1 MFDDDDLEAAIAD
14 GVLTA
19 PQVEKLRAFIGSRR
33 ASAERA
39 DDERFRFMRGFNDFF
54 FAVGIVLF
62 GIGIAFF
69 AGTNA
74 FKNLLAAILIW
85 ALAEFLVRRMRLVL
99 PGILLVSLFAFFAFR
114 LTQLDWSAVSHF
126 TGLPLRLDPGFP
138 TRPNP
143 ILDSFEPLAIA
154 VKALVAAI
162 AAALFY
168 LRFRLPFALLVIAA
182 SLVLSVST
190 LLGFVLFPNTPA
202 YSLIL
207 LSCGLAVFAVAMY
220 YDLSDRTRSTRLADC
235 AFWLHLLAAP
245 LIVHSLIRLLMPGP
259 TGTSASAGPFGL
271 TMTTASTITI
281 FVIVAFLTAVA
292 ILIDRRALL
301 VSTLIYLGTA
311 IGYALTSALRAGS
324 DSDASVFFAT
334 LVILGAMVLI
344 LGAGWQ
350 PLRRLVLR
358 LVPTTFVN
366 RLPPA
371 AYPA

>member
-1 MFDDDDLEAAIAD
+1 MVEDEDLEAAIAA
-14 GVLTA
+14 GVVTQA
-19 PQVEKLRAFIGSRR
+19 QADALRTFVGSRR
-33 ASAERA
+33 VSAERA

-62 GIGIAFF
+62 GAGIVFF
-69 AGTNA
+69 AGTDPV
-74 FKNLLAAILIW
+74 KNILAAVLIW

-114 LTQLDWSAVSHF
+114 LAQFNWVALAHF
-126 TGLPLRLDPGFP
+126 TGLPLRLTPGFP

-143 ILDSFEPLAIA
+143 VLDSFEPLAIA
-154 VKALVAAI
+154 VKALVAAV

-168 LRFRLPFALLVIAA
+168 LRFRLPFALLVIAG
-182 SLVLSVST
+182 SLVLFVST
-190 LLGFVLFPNTPA
+190 LLGPVLFPNTAA
-202 YSLIL
+202 YSIIL
-207 LSCGLAVFAVAMY
+207 LACGLAVFAVAMY
-220 YDLSDRTRSTRLADC
+220 YDLSDRSRTTRVADC

-245 LIVHSLIRLLMPGP
+245 LIVHSLIRLLLPGP
-259 TGTSASAGPFGL
+259 SGDAASAGPFGL
-271 TMTTASTITI
+271 TMTTTSAIAI

-311 IGYALTSALRAGS
+311 IGYTLTTAIRAGT
-324 DSDASVFFAT
+324 DNDASVFFAT
-334 LVILGAMVLI
+334 LVILGATVLI

-350 PLRRLVLR
+350 PLRRVFLR
-358 LVPTTFVN
+358 LVPPAFVN

>member
-1 MFDDDDLEAAIAD
+1 MIDDDDLEAAVAD
-14 GVLTA
+14 GIITPAQLEALHKFV
-19 PQVEKLRAFIGSRR
+19 GSRK
-33 ASAERA
+33 ATAERA

-62 GIGIAFF
+62 GVGIAFF
-69 AGTNA
+69 AGTSSLM
-74 FKNLLAAILIW
+74 NLLAAILIW

-99 PGILLVSLFAFFAFR
+99 PGILLVSLFAFFVFR
-114 LTQLDWSAVSHF
+114 LTQVNWAALAHS
-126 TGLPLRLDPGFP
+126 TGLPLRLPPGFP

-143 ILDSFEPLAIA
+143 LLDSFEPIAIA
-154 VKALVAAI
+154 VKALASALG
-162 AAALFY
+162 ATLFY
-168 LRFRLPFALLVIAA
+168 LRFRLPFALLVIAG
-182 SLVLSVST
+182 SLVMFVST
-190 LLGFVLFPNTPA
+190 LFGPVLFPNTPA

-207 LSCGLAVFAVAMY
+207 LTCGLAVFAVAMY

-245 LIVHSLIRLLMPGP
+245 LIVHSLIRLLLPGAA
-259 TGTSASAGPFGL
+259 ASAGPFGL
-271 TMTTASTITI
+271 TMTTVSALTI

-311 IGYALTSALRAGS
+311 IGYALTSAIRAGT
-324 DSDASVFFAT
+324 DNNASVFFAT

-350 PLRRLVLR
+350 PLRRGVLR
-358 LVPTTFVN
+358 LFPPAFVN

-371 AYPA
+371 ASSA

>member
-1 MFDDDDLEAAIAD
+1 MIEDDDLEAAVAE
-14 GVLTA
+14 GVLTQA
-19 PQVEKLRAFIGSRR
+19 QLDGLRTFVGSRR
-33 ASAERA
+33 LSAERA

-62 GIGIAFF
+62 GAGIAFF
-69 AGTNA
+69 AGTGPMRNI
-74 FKNLLAAILIW
+74 LAAAIIW

-99 PGILLVSLFAFFAFR
+99 PGILLVSLFSFFVFR
-114 LTQLDWSAVSHF
+114 LTQVDWAALAHS
-126 TGLPLRLDPGFP
+126 TGLPLRLTPGFP

-143 ILDSFEPLAIA
+143 MIDTFEPIAIA
-154 VKALVAAI
+154 LKALPAALG
-162 AAALFY
+162 ATLFY

-182 SLVLSVST
+182 CLVIFASMLF
-190 LLGFVLFPNTPA
+190 GPVLFPNTSA

-207 LSCGLAVFAVAMY
+207 LVCGLGVFAVAMR
-220 YDLSDRTRSTRLADC
+220 YDLSDRTRTTRLADC

-245 LIVHSLIRLLMPGP
+245 LIVHSLIRLLLPR
-259 TGTSASAGPFGL
+259 SAASAGPFGL
-271 TMTTASTITI
+271 TMTTTSAVTI
-281 FVIVAFLTAVA
+281 FVIVALLTAVA

-311 IGYALTSALRAGS
+311 IGFALTSAVRSGA
-324 DSDASVFFAT
+324 DNETSVFFAT

-350 PLRRLVLR
+350 PLRRVVLR
-358 LVPTTFVN
+358 LAPPAFVN

-371 AYPA
+371 ASPA